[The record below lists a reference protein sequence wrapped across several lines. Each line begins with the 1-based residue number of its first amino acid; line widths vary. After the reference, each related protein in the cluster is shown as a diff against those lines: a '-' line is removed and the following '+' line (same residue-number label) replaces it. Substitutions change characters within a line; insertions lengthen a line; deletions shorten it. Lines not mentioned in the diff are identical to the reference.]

1 MSNGSPDKLK
11 PALIGGVAAG
21 LASSIPPI
29 YCLNCLC
36 CALYIGGGFLA
47 AYLYLKEAP
56 PTAEAALGE
65 GAIVGALA
73 GVVAAVVAGAVSIVI
88 ALAFGF
94 DAAWLMEMME
104 GFGAQIPPEMREAM
118 EQSGGATIGSQLL
131 GALIGGVFAVI
142 FSTLGGVLGA
152 AVLHKKAAPPAPP
165 TAPPAPPTFEG

>member
-29 YCLNCLC
+29 SCLNCLC

-56 PTAEAALGE
+56 PTAEAPLGD

-73 GVVAAVVAGAVSIVI
+73 GVVTAVIGGAVGIVI

-94 DAAWLMEMME
+94 GPEQMVEMIE
-104 GFGAQIPPEMREAM
+104 GFGAELPPEARDAM
-118 EQSGGATIGSQLL
+118 LQSGGATIGAQLL
-131 GALIGGVFAVI
+131 NALIAGVFAVI

-152 AVLHKKAAPPAPP
+152 ALRHKKAAPPAPP
-165 TAPPAPPTFEG
+165 TAPPPPPTFES